1 MKDYKENG
9 YRLIKSAFTKEW
21 VVQAQKKLD
30 KMEPKVCLPFSDV
43 SWGFGQLFDVSPFDE
58 IKSNKHFKLFF
69 EELFQ
74 TNEYKINH
82 LMASNKSA
90 FIGPEE
96 MWHQEWPNID
106 TFAPGCNPSKDW
118 EKFTQVVIGIDEM
131 NVNNGCLRIIPKSH
145 ELGMVK
151 HQDIVWNNMGHKKR
165 AEFEEVSNA
174 VKKYGIMDCIME
186 PGDMLFF
193 NHYML
198 HGSSSNISQFDR
210 KVIIMQ
216 VQNHGVEKDMNVFNK
231 YANYRTNF
239 LVKTYQDKINK
250 EMNSNKYADFN
261 KG

>member
-1 MKDYKENG
+1 
-9 YRLIKSAFTKEW
+9 
-21 VVQAQKKLD
+21 
-30 KMEPKVCLPFSDV
+30 
-43 SWGFGQLFDVSPFDE
+43 
-58 IKSNKHFKLFF
+58 
-69 EELFQ
+69 
-74 TNEYKINH
+74 
-82 LMASNKSA
+82 
-90 FIGPEE
+90 
-96 MWHQEWPNID
+96 
-106 TFAPGCNPSKDW
+106 
-118 EKFTQVVIGIDEM
+118 
-131 NVNNGCLRIIPKSH
+131 
-145 ELGMVK
+145 
-151 HQDIVWNNMGHKKR
+151 MGHKKR

>member
-9 YRLIKSAFTKEW
+9 YRFIKSAFTKEW

-106 TFAPGCNPSKDW
+106 TFAPGCNPRKDW
-118 EKFTQVVIGIDEM
+118 EKFTQVVIAIEEM
-131 NVNNGCLRIIPKSH
+131 NVNNK
-145 ELGMVK
+145 
-151 HQDIVWNNMGHKKR
+151 
-165 AEFEEVSNA
+165 
-174 VKKYGIMDCIME
+174 
-186 PGDMLFF
+186 
-193 NHYML
+193 
-198 HGSSSNISQFDR
+198 
-210 KVIIMQ
+210 
-216 VQNHGVEKDMNVFNK
+216 
-231 YANYRTNF
+231 NYF
-239 LVKTYQDKINK
+239 KLVLNGFHSAHIDLN
-250 EMNSNKYADFN
+250 
-261 KG
+261 